1 VTGAVETHTREGR
14 AVWGVEKT
22 GCCVVGGGPGGLMLA
37 LLLARRGV
45 PVTVLEARGDFER
58 DFRGNTLNPAALEV
72 LEDVGILDR
81 LLGMR
86 HARVSGFT
94 IQAGAERITFA
105 DFSRLKTR
113 FPYILMLPQ
122 ARFLE
127 LVAKEASRY
136 PNFRLLMGARAR
148 ELVREG
154 GVVRGVRY
162 ETGGATREA
171 RADLVVGADGRFS
184 KTRRLAGFE
193 AGGAGRPP
201 PMDVVWF
208 ELPRESGDPEGAGA
222 VFRCGRGSLLVLME
236 HLDRW
241 QVGYLIPKGRFNRLK
256 ERGLPALRRSVAALA
271 PELAPVVELLDD
283 WRKLSLL
290 SVEADRLERWH
301 APGLLLLGD
310 AAHVV
315 SPVGGVGINLAIA
328 DAVAAANTL
337 AGPLLKGRV
346 RTRHLRAVQRRR
358 GLDVRVVQAAQS
370 LAQRWVVARALGSGT
385 EEEKPFVLP
394 LSLKVALKIPVLRDM
409 PARLIAYGLLPE
421 RVRGV

>member
-1 VTGAVETHTREGR
+1 
-14 AVWGVEKT
+14 
-22 GCCVVGGGPGGLMLA
+22 MLA

-72 LEDVGILDR
+72 LEGVGILDR
-81 LLGMR
+81 ILGMR

-94 IQAGAERITFA
+94 IQAGAERVTFA

-122 ARFLE
+122 ARFLK
-127 LVAKEASRY
+127 LVAKKSSRY
-136 PNFRLLMGARAR
+136 PDFRLLMGARAR
-148 ELVREG
+148 KLVREG

-162 ETGGATREA
+162 ETERATREV

-222 VFRCGRGSLLVLME
+222 VFRCGRGSLLVLMD

-271 PELAPVVELLDD
+271 PELADRVELLDD

-290 SVEADRLERWH
+290 SVEADRLKRWH
-301 APGLLLLGD
+301 APGFLLLGD

-337 AGPLLKGRV
+337 ADPLLKGQV

-370 LAQRWVVARALGSGT
+370 LAQRWVVARALDSGT